1 MKFTINNKTNRD
13 FKFKIKNSNHL
24 TKSKKK
30 LELIDIPGRTG
41 ALIIDEGAREN
52 FNLKIQGYIDA
63 RSSNL
68 KTICDELDKWLNET
82 IGYQTMSFDDGTILQ
97 VVFIGEIDT
106 EQIVRN
112 FGELTLEFS
121 AYSEVIK

>member
-1 MKFTINNKTNRD
+1 MKFTMNNKTNRD

-97 VVFIGEIDT
+97 VVFIGEIDP